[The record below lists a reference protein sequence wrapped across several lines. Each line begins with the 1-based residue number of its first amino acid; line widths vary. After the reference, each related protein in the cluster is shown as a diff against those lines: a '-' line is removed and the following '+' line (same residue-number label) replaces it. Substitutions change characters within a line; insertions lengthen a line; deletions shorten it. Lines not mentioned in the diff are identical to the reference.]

1 MTVYRLASTDSPGRY
16 RVVNA
21 DLDPKPAVLPE
32 DTILPS
38 GEPHPHAGR
47 ALATRTNGEPKTWF
61 DLGGFTAAV
70 VERAPQSAQ
79 DRGFDDYMEETVL
92 RPWFAVPTAADPSVS
107 TSLHPHQ
114 LPRWQGRY
122 AAAIARASNPWDL
135 LYRAAGALG

>member
-70 VERAPQSAQ
+70 IERAPQSAQ
-79 DRGFDDYMEETVL
+79 DRGSDDYMEETVL
-92 RPWFAVPTAADPSVS
+92 RPWFAVPTTADPSVS

-114 LPRWQGRY
+114 LPRWPDRY
-122 AAAIARASNPWDL
+122 AAAIAHASNTWDL
-135 LYRAAGALG
+135 LYRAAKALG

>member
-21 DLDPKPAVLPE
+21 DLDHKPAVLPE

-70 VERAPQSAQ
+70 MERAPQSAQ
-79 DRGFDDYMEETVL
+79 NPGSDDYMEETVL
-92 RPWFAVPTAADPSVS
+92 RPWFAVPTVADPSVS

-114 LPRWQGRY
+114 LPQWQDRY
-122 AAAIARASNPWDL
+122 QAAIARASNTWDL
-135 LYRAAGALG
+135 LYRAAGVLG

>member
-1 MTVYRLASTDSPGRY
+1 MTVYRLDFTDSPGRY

-70 VERAPQSAQ
+70 IERAPQSAQ
-79 DRGFDDYMEETVL
+79 DRGSDDYMEETVL
-92 RPWFAVPTAADPSVS
+92 RPWFAVPTTADPSVS
-107 TSLHPHQ
+107 TSWHPHQ
-114 LPRWQGRY
+114 LPRWQDRY
-122 AAAIARASNPWDL
+122 AAAIASAPNTWDL
-135 LYRAAGALG
+135 LYRAAKALG

>member
-38 GEPHPHAGR
+38 GEPHPHVGR

-70 VERAPQSAQ
+70 MERAPQSAQ
-79 DRGFDDYMEETVL
+79 DRGSDDYMGETVL
-92 RPWFAVPTAADPSVS
+92 CPWFAVPTAADPSVS

-114 LPRWQGRY
+114 LPRWQDRY
-122 AAAIARASNPWDL
+122 AAAIASAPNTWDL
-135 LYRAAGALG
+135 FYRAAKALG

>member
-1 MTVYRLASTDSPGRY
+1 MTVYRLDFTDSPGRY

-70 VERAPQSAQ
+70 IERAPQSAQ
-79 DRGFDDYMEETVL
+79 DRGSDDYMEGTVL

-114 LPRWQGRY
+114 LPRWQDRY
-122 AAAIARASNPWDL
+122 AAAIASAPNTWDL
-135 LYRAAGALG
+135 LYRAAKALG

>member
-61 DLGGFTAAV
+61 DLGGFTTAV
-70 VERAPQSAQ
+70 IERAPQSAQ
-79 DRGFDDYMEETVL
+79 DRG
-92 RPWFAVPTAADPSVS
+92 S
-107 TSLHPHQ
+107 
-114 LPRWQGRY
+114 
-122 AAAIARASNPWDL
+122 DL
-135 LYRAAGALG
+135 LYRAAKALG